1 MAKIKAALNGS
12 KKDAILKKAAALFR
26 ARGFKASSMRELAL
40 KIGVEAP
47 SLYNHIG
54 SKGEL
59 LQHICSEVAREFNDH
74 LATVEALEIPV
85 RNKLEMLIRFHIA
98 MMLESFDEVYVSNH
112 EWKYLEEPS
121 LTLFLQQR
129 KQYEGRMVQ
138 LLNDGINSKELKNVQ
153 PQVAVLTILSAVR
166 GLEFW
171 QRYKKEIDA
180 EVLANNMV
188 NHLLTGLTT

>member
-59 LQHICSEVAREFNDH
+59 LQHICSKVAREFNDH

-180 EVLANNMV
+180 EILANNMV